1 MIEIAVNNLAA
12 ATGART
18 VTGEADQVCRG
29 CVIDSRQVEEGTI
42 FVAFPG
48 ENVDGNDFA
57 SRAVQSGAGA
67 VVMTRE
73 PEAELVSLA
82 QDKGCAIL
90 LTDDPEEFLLRLAHT
105 YRLELGCLVVGITG
119 SIGKTTTK
127 DVLAAVLA
135 KRYRVWATKG
145 NFNNLIGMPLT
156 VLSAP
161 ADTEVLVLEMGMNHF
176 HEIERLSQSANPN
189 LAIVSKI
196 GTSHIGI
203 LGSRENIARAKAE
216 IVQGMCAAGDF
227 LPLLVYRGAAMI
239 EIAVNNLAAATGART
254 VTGEADQVCRGC
266 VIDSRQVEEGT
277 IFVAFPGE
285 NVDGNDFASRAVQ
298 SGAGAVVMTREPE
311 AELVSLAQ
319 DKGCA
324 ILLTDDPEEFL
335 LRLAHTYR
343 LELGCLVVGITGSI
357 GKTTTKDVLA
367 AVLAKRY
374 RVWATKG
381 NFNNLIGMPL
391 TVLSAPADTEV
402 LVLEMGMN
410 HFHEIERL
418 SQSAN
423 PNLAIVSKIGTSHIG
438 ILGSRENIARAKAEI
453 VQGMC
458 AAGDFLPLLVL
469 GGEDDFTP
477 FIRDTFAQP
486 AGIDVMLAGVSD
498 DDEVRARDVRVDDE
512 GRPVFTLDFGQGE
525 TIDTMLAI
533 PGVQS
538 VPNAVKAAAVAYRL
552 GVTPEQIDAAFRGL
566 TITGHR
572 QEIKR
577 AKSGARVID
586 DSYNASAESMAA
598 GLDLLCSLSCTG
610 SRMAILGEMGEMGDE
625 APRMHE
631 LVGAYAAAK
640 KLDMLACVGGEL
652 AQLMADA
659 ARMMGMD
666 EDRIQVFSDYQQVL
680 DRMGGAL
687 EKHDVVL
694 VKGSRFVELDRF
706 VEGVC

>member
-18 VTGEADQVCRG
+18 VTGEADR
-29 CVIDSRQVEEGTI
+29 
-42 FVAFPG
+42 
-48 ENVDGNDFA
+48 
-57 SRAVQSGAGA
+57 
-67 VVMTRE
+67 
-73 PEAELVSLA
+73 
-82 QDKGCAIL
+82 
-90 LTDDPEEFLLRLAHT
+90 
-105 YRLELGCLVVGITG
+105 
-119 SIGKTTTK
+119 
-127 DVLAAVLA
+127 
-135 KRYRVWATKG
+135 
-145 NFNNLIGMPLT
+145 
-156 VLSAP
+156 
-161 ADTEVLVLEMGMNHF
+161 
-176 HEIERLSQSANPN
+176 
-189 LAIVSKI
+189 
-196 GTSHIGI
+196 
-203 LGSRENIARAKAE
+203 
-216 IVQGMCAAGDF
+216 
-227 LPLLVYRGAAMI
+227 
-239 EIAVNNLAAATGART
+239 
-254 VTGEADQVCRGC
+254 VCRGC

-486 AGIDVMLAGVSD
+486 AGLDVMLAGVSD
-498 DDEVRARDVRVDDE
+498 DDEVRARDIRVDDE

-552 GVTPEQIDAAFRGL
+552 GVTPSRSMLPLEASRSPVTARRSSAPRAVPASSTIPITPVPNPWLLASICCARFRARGL
-566 TITGHR
+566 VWR
-572 QEIKR
+572 
-577 AKSGARVID
+577 SWARW
-586 DSYNASAESMAA
+586 ARWAMR
-598 GLDLLCSLSCTG
+598 L
-610 SRMAILGEMGEMGDE
+610 
-625 APRMHE
+625 
-631 LVGAYAAAK
+631 
-640 KLDMLACVGGEL
+640 LACMSSW
-652 AQLMADA
+652 APMPPPRSSTCWRAW
-659 ARMMGMD
+659 
-666 EDRIQVFSDYQQVL
+666 
-680 DRMGGAL
+680 
-687 EKHDVVL
+687 VVSWPSL
-694 VKGSRFVELDRF
+694 WPMPRA
-706 VEGVC
+706 

>member
-1 MIEIAVNNLAA
+1 MERFTLAQAA
-12 ATGART
+12 AWTH
-18 VTGEADQVCRG
+18 GEAKGEAALTAVTT
-29 CVIDSRQVEEGTI
+29 DSRQI
-42 FVAFPG
+42 P
-48 ENVDGNDFA
+48 
-57 SRAVQSGAGA
+57 
-67 VVMTRE
+67 
-73 PEAELVSLA
+73 PEALFLPIKGERFDAHDFIGKAIENGAAAVMSHRENEEYPVPTLYVENTSQALLDLA
-82 QDKGCAIL
+82 GG
-90 LTDDPEEFLLRLAHT
+90 
-105 YRLELGCLVVGITG
+105 YRTMCGGKVVGVTG
-119 SIGKTTTK
+119 SVGKTTTK
-127 DVLAAVLA
+127 ELLYAVLSQGFRA
-135 KRYRVWATKG
+135 QKTEG
-145 NFNNLIGMPLT
+145 NLNNEIGLPLT
-156 VLSAP
+156 LMRMTR
-161 ADTEVLVLEMGMNHF
+161 DTEVLVAEMGMNHF
-176 HEIERLSQSANPN
+176 HEIERLSLSANPN

-216 IVQGMCAAGDF
+216 IVQGMCAAGD
-227 LPLLVYRGAAMI
+227 Y
-239 EIAVNNLAAATGART
+239 
-254 VTGEADQVCRGC
+254 
-266 VIDSRQVEEGT
+266 
-277 IFVAFPGE
+277 
-285 NVDGNDFASRAVQ
+285 
-298 SGAGAVVMTREPE
+298 
-311 AELVSLAQ
+311 
-319 DKGCA
+319 
-324 ILLTDDPEEFL
+324 
-335 LRLAHTYR
+335 
-343 LELGCLVVGITGSI
+343 
-357 GKTTTKDVLA
+357 
-367 AVLAKRY
+367 
-374 RVWATKG
+374 
-381 NFNNLIGMPL
+381 
-391 TVLSAPADTEV
+391 
-402 LVLEMGMN
+402 
-410 HFHEIERL
+410 
-418 SQSAN
+418 
-423 PNLAIVSKIGTSHIG
+423 
-438 ILGSRENIARAKAEI
+438 
-453 VQGMC
+453 
-458 AAGDFLPLLVL
+458 LPLLVL

-486 AGIDVMLAGVSD
+486 AGIGVMLAGVSD

>member
-1 MIEIAVNNLAA
+1 M
-12 ATGART
+12 
-18 VTGEADQVCRG
+18 TGEADRVCRG

-48 ENVDGNDFA
+48 EKVDGNDFA
-57 SRAVQSGAGA
+57 SRAIESGAGA

-73 PEAELVSLA
+73 PDAELLSLA
-82 QDKGCAIL
+82 MRRAAPSCIPMTPRSFCCAW
-90 LTDDPEEFLLRLAHT
+90 LTLIVWSLAA
-105 YRLELGCLVVGITG
+105 LVIGITG

-145 NFNNLIGMPLT
+145 NYNNLIGMPLT
-156 VLSAP
+156 VLAAP

-176 HEIERLSQSANPN
+176 HEIERMSQSANPN
-189 LAIVSKI
+189 LAIVTKI

-203 LGSRENIARAKAE
+203 LGSRENIARAKSE
-216 IVQGMCAAGDF
+216 IVGGMCAAGD
-227 LPLLVYRGAAMI
+227 L
-239 EIAVNNLAAATGART
+239 
-254 VTGEADQVCRGC
+254 
-266 VIDSRQVEEGT
+266 
-277 IFVAFPGE
+277 
-285 NVDGNDFASRAVQ
+285 
-298 SGAGAVVMTREPE
+298 
-311 AELVSLAQ
+311 
-319 DKGCA
+319 
-324 ILLTDDPEEFL
+324 
-335 LRLAHTYR
+335 
-343 LELGCLVVGITGSI
+343 
-357 GKTTTKDVLA
+357 
-367 AVLAKRY
+367 
-374 RVWATKG
+374 
-381 NFNNLIGMPL
+381 
-391 TVLSAPADTEV
+391 
-402 LVLEMGMN
+402 
-410 HFHEIERL
+410 
-418 SQSAN
+418 
-423 PNLAIVSKIGTSHIG
+423 
-438 ILGSRENIARAKAEI
+438 
-453 VQGMC
+453 
-458 AAGDFLPLLVL
+458 LPLLVL

-477 FIRDTFAQP
+477 FIRDTFAAP
-486 AGIDVMLAGVSD
+486 AGVDVMLAGVSD
-498 DDEVRARDVRVDDE
+498 DDEVRACDIRIDDE
-512 GRPVFTLDFGQGE
+512 GRPVFTLDFGLGE
-525 TIDTMLAI
+525 TIDTLLAI
-533 PGVQS
+533 PGAQS
-538 VPNAVKAAAVAYRL
+538 VPNAVNAAAVAYRL

-610 SRMAILGEMGEMGDE
+610 SRMAVLGEMGEMGDE

-631 LVGAYAAAK
+631 LAGAYAAGK

-652 AQLMADA
+652 AQRMADA

-687 EKHDVVL
+687 EQHDVVL

>member
-18 VTGEADQVCRG
+18 VTGEADRICRG
-29 CVIDSRQVEEGTI
+29 CVIDSRQVEGGTI

-48 ENVDGNDFA
+48 EKVDGNDFA
-57 SRAVQSGAGA
+57 SRAIESGAGA

-73 PEAELVSLA
+73 PDAELLSLA
-82 QDKGCAIL
+82 QEADCAIL
-90 LTDDPEEFLLRLAHT
+90 HTDDPEEFLLRLAHA
-105 YRLELGCLVVGITG
+105 YRLELGCLVIGITG

-127 DVLAAVLA
+127 DVLAAVLS

-145 NFNNLIGMPLT
+145 NYNNLIGMPLT
-156 VLSAP
+156 VLAAP

-176 HEIERLSQSANPN
+176 HEIERLSHSANPN
-189 LAIVSKI
+189 LAIVTKI

-203 LGSRENIARAKAE
+203 LGSRENIARAKSE
-216 IVQGMCAAGDF
+216 IVGGMCAAGD
-227 LPLLVYRGAAMI
+227 L
-239 EIAVNNLAAATGART
+239 
-254 VTGEADQVCRGC
+254 
-266 VIDSRQVEEGT
+266 
-277 IFVAFPGE
+277 
-285 NVDGNDFASRAVQ
+285 
-298 SGAGAVVMTREPE
+298 
-311 AELVSLAQ
+311 
-319 DKGCA
+319 
-324 ILLTDDPEEFL
+324 
-335 LRLAHTYR
+335 
-343 LELGCLVVGITGSI
+343 
-357 GKTTTKDVLA
+357 
-367 AVLAKRY
+367 
-374 RVWATKG
+374 
-381 NFNNLIGMPL
+381 
-391 TVLSAPADTEV
+391 
-402 LVLEMGMN
+402 
-410 HFHEIERL
+410 
-418 SQSAN
+418 
-423 PNLAIVSKIGTSHIG
+423 
-438 ILGSRENIARAKAEI
+438 
-453 VQGMC
+453 
-458 AAGDFLPLLVL
+458 LPLLVL

-477 FIRDTFAQP
+477 FIRDTFAGP

-498 DDEVRARDVRVDDE
+498 DDEVRAYDIRVDDE
-512 GRPVFTLDFGQGE
+512 GRPVFTLDFGMGE
-525 TIDTMLAI
+525 TIDTLLAI

-598 GLDLLCSLSCTG
+598 GLDLLCSLSCAG

-652 AQLMADA
+652 AQRMAEA

-687 EKHDVVL
+687 EEHDVVL

>member
-12 ATGART
+12 STGART
-18 VTGEADQVCRG
+18 VTEEVDRVCRG

-67 VVMTRE
+67 VVMARE

-90 LTDDPEEFLLRLAHT
+90 LTDDPEEFLLRLAHA

-216 IVQGMCAAGDF
+216 IVQGMCAAGD
-227 LPLLVYRGAAMI
+227 Y
-239 EIAVNNLAAATGART
+239 
-254 VTGEADQVCRGC
+254 
-266 VIDSRQVEEGT
+266 
-277 IFVAFPGE
+277 
-285 NVDGNDFASRAVQ
+285 
-298 SGAGAVVMTREPE
+298 
-311 AELVSLAQ
+311 
-319 DKGCA
+319 
-324 ILLTDDPEEFL
+324 
-335 LRLAHTYR
+335 
-343 LELGCLVVGITGSI
+343 
-357 GKTTTKDVLA
+357 
-367 AVLAKRY
+367 
-374 RVWATKG
+374 
-381 NFNNLIGMPL
+381 
-391 TVLSAPADTEV
+391 
-402 LVLEMGMN
+402 
-410 HFHEIERL
+410 
-418 SQSAN
+418 
-423 PNLAIVSKIGTSHIG
+423 
-438 ILGSRENIARAKAEI
+438 
-453 VQGMC
+453 
-458 AAGDFLPLLVL
+458 LPLLVL

-477 FIRDTFAQP
+477 FIRDTFARP

-577 AKSGARVID
+577 AKSGARIID
-586 DSYNASAESMAA
+586 DSYNASAESMAD
-598 GLDLLCSLSCTG
+598 GRDG
-610 SRMAILGEMGEMGDE
+610 R
-625 APRMHE
+625 
-631 LVGAYAAAK
+631 
-640 KLDMLACVGGEL
+640 
-652 AQLMADA
+652 
-659 ARMMGMD
+659 
-666 EDRIQVFSDYQQVL
+666 
-680 DRMGGAL
+680 
-687 EKHDVVL
+687 
-694 VKGSRFVELDRF
+694 
-706 VEGVC
+706 

>member
-12 ATGART
+12 STGART
-18 VTGEADQVCRG
+18 VTEEVDRVCRG

-48 ENVDGNDFA
+48 EKVDGNDFA
-57 SRAVQSGAGA
+57 SRAIESGAGA

-73 PEAELVSLA
+73 PDAELVSLA

-90 LTDDPEEFLLRLAHT
+90 LTDDPVAFLLRLAHV

-203 LGSRENIARAKAE
+203 LGSRENIARAKSE

-227 LPLLVYRGAAMI
+227 
-239 EIAVNNLAAATGART
+239 
-254 VTGEADQVCRGC
+254 
-266 VIDSRQVEEGT
+266 S
-277 IFVAFPGE
+277 
-285 NVDGNDFASRAVQ
+285 
-298 SGAGAVVMTREPE
+298 
-311 AELVSLAQ
+311 
-319 DKGCA
+319 
-324 ILLTDDPEEFL
+324 
-335 LRLAHTYR
+335 
-343 LELGCLVVGITGSI
+343 
-357 GKTTTKDVLA
+357 
-367 AVLAKRY
+367 
-374 RVWATKG
+374 
-381 NFNNLIGMPL
+381 
-391 TVLSAPADTEV
+391 
-402 LVLEMGMN
+402 
-410 HFHEIERL
+410 
-418 SQSAN
+418 
-423 PNLAIVSKIGTSHIG
+423 
-438 ILGSRENIARAKAEI
+438 
-453 VQGMC
+453 
-458 AAGDFLPLLVL
+458 PLLVL

-498 DDEVRARDVRVDDE
+498 DDEVRARDIRVDDE
-512 GRPVFTLDFGQGE
+512 GHPVFTLDFGQGD
-525 TIDTMLAI
+525 TVDTMLAI

-566 TITGHR
+566 TITR
-572 QEIKR
+572 RSSAPR
-577 AKSGARVID
+577 AERASSTTPITPVPSLWLPASICCARSSVTVRAWR
-586 DSYNASAESMAA
+586 SWARWARWATRLPACMSSWAPMPPPRSSTCSRASAASW
-598 GLDLLCSLSCTG
+598 LS
-610 SRMAILGEMGEMGDE
+610 SWPM
-625 APRMHE
+625 PH
-631 LVGAYAAAK
+631 V
-640 KLDMLACVGGEL
+640 
-652 AQLMADA
+652 
-659 ARMMGMD
+659 
-666 EDRIQVFSDYQQVL
+666 
-680 DRMGGAL
+680 
-687 EKHDVVL
+687 
-694 VKGSRFVELDRF
+694 
-706 VEGVC
+706 

>member
-203 LGSRENIARAKAE
+203 LGSRENIARAKSE

-227 LPLLVYRGAAMI
+227 SPLL
-239 EIAVNNLAAATGART
+239 L
-254 VTGEADQVCRGC
+254 
-266 VIDSRQVEEGT
+266 
-277 IFVAFPGE
+277 
-285 NVDGNDFASRAVQ
+285 
-298 SGAGAVVMTREPE
+298 
-311 AELVSLAQ
+311 
-319 DKGCA
+319 
-324 ILLTDDPEEFL
+324 
-335 LRLAHTYR
+335 
-343 LELGCLVVGITGSI
+343 
-357 GKTTTKDVLA
+357 
-367 AVLAKRY
+367 
-374 RVWATKG
+374 
-381 NFNNLIGMPL
+381 
-391 TVLSAPADTEV
+391 
-402 LVLEMGMN
+402 
-410 HFHEIERL
+410 
-418 SQSAN
+418 
-423 PNLAIVSKIGTSHIG
+423 
-438 ILGSRENIARAKAEI
+438 
-453 VQGMC
+453 
-458 AAGDFLPLLVL
+458 L

-477 FIRDTFAQP
+477 FIRDAFAQP

-498 DDEVRARDVRVDDE
+498 DDEVRARDIRVDDE
-512 GRPVFTLDFGQGE
+512 GHPVFTLDFGQG
-525 TIDTMLAI
+525 DTLTVLNTTVAVLANDI
-533 PGVQS
+533 
-538 VPNAVKAAAVAYRL
+538 
-552 GVTPEQIDAAFRGL
+552 
-566 TITGHR
+566 
-572 QEIKR
+572 
-577 AKSGARVID
+577 
-586 DSYNASAESMAA
+586 
-598 GLDLLCSLSCTG
+598 LL
-610 SRMAILGEMGEMGDE
+610 
-625 APRMHE
+625 
-631 LVGAYAAAK
+631 V
-640 KLDMLACVGGEL
+640 
-652 AQLMADA
+652 
-659 ARMMGMD
+659 
-666 EDRIQVFSDYQQVL
+666 
-680 DRMGGAL
+680 
-687 EKHDVVL
+687 
-694 VKGSRFVELDRF
+694 
-706 VEGVC
+706 

>member
-1 MIEIAVNNLAA
+1 
-12 ATGART
+12 
-18 VTGEADQVCRG
+18 
-29 CVIDSRQVEEGTI
+29 
-42 FVAFPG
+42 
-48 ENVDGNDFA
+48 
-57 SRAVQSGAGA
+57 
-67 VVMTRE
+67 
-73 PEAELVSLA
+73 
-82 QDKGCAIL
+82 
-90 LTDDPEEFLLRLAHT
+90 
-105 YRLELGCLVVGITG
+105 
-119 SIGKTTTK
+119 
-127 DVLAAVLA
+127 
-135 KRYRVWATKG
+135 
-145 NFNNLIGMPLT
+145 
-156 VLSAP
+156 
-161 ADTEVLVLEMGMNHF
+161 
-176 HEIERLSQSANPN
+176 
-189 LAIVSKI
+189 
-196 GTSHIGI
+196 
-203 LGSRENIARAKAE
+203 
-216 IVQGMCAAGDF
+216 
-227 LPLLVYRGAAMI
+227 
-239 EIAVNNLAAATGART
+239 
-254 VTGEADQVCRGC
+254 
-266 VIDSRQVEEGT
+266 
-277 IFVAFPGE
+277 
-285 NVDGNDFASRAVQ
+285 
-298 SGAGAVVMTREPE
+298 
-311 AELVSLAQ
+311 
-319 DKGCA
+319 
-324 ILLTDDPEEFL
+324 
-335 LRLAHTYR
+335 
-343 LELGCLVVGITGSI
+343 
-357 GKTTTKDVLA
+357 
-367 AVLAKRY
+367 
-374 RVWATKG
+374 
-381 NFNNLIGMPL
+381 MPL

-498 DDEVRARDVRVDDE
+498 DDEVRARDIRVDDE
-512 GRPVFTLDFGQGE
+512 GRPVVTLDFGRGE

>member
-1 MIEIAVNNLAA
+1 MERFTLAQA
-12 ATGART
+12 AEWTH
-18 VTGEADQVCRG
+18 GEARG
-29 CVIDSRQVEEGTI
+29 ETALTAVTTDSRQI
-42 FVAFPG
+42 P
-48 ENVDGNDFA
+48 
-57 SRAVQSGAGA
+57 
-67 VVMTRE
+67 
-73 PEAELVSLA
+73 PEALFLPIKGERFDAHDFIGKAIENGAAAVMSHRENEEYPVPALYVENTSQALLDLA
-82 QDKGCAIL
+82 GG
-90 LTDDPEEFLLRLAHT
+90 
-105 YRLELGCLVVGITG
+105 YRTMCGGKVVGVTG
-119 SIGKTTTK
+119 SVGKTTTK
-127 DVLAAVLA
+127 ELLYAVLSQGFRA
-135 KRYRVWATKG
+135 QKTEG
-145 NFNNLIGMPLT
+145 NLNNEIGLPLT
-156 VLSAP
+156 LMRMTR
-161 ADTEVLVLEMGMNHF
+161 DTEVLVAEMGMNHF
-176 HEIERLSQSANPN
+176 HEIA
-189 LAIVSKI
+189 
-196 GTSHIGI
+196 
-203 LGSRENIARAKAE
+203 
-216 IVQGMCAAGDF
+216 
-227 LPLLVYRGAAMI
+227 
-239 EIAVNNLAAATGART
+239 
-254 VTGEADQVCRGC
+254 
-266 VIDSRQVEEGT
+266 
-277 IFVAFPGE
+277 
-285 NVDGNDFASRAVQ
+285 
-298 SGAGAVVMTREPE
+298 
-311 AELVSLAQ
+311 
-319 DKGCA
+319 
-324 ILLTDDPEEFL
+324 
-335 LRLAHTYR
+335 
-343 LELGCLVVGITGSI
+343 
-357 GKTTTKDVLA
+357 
-367 AVLAKRY
+367 
-374 RVWATKG
+374 
-381 NFNNLIGMPL
+381 
-391 TVLSAPADTEV
+391 
-402 LVLEMGMN
+402 
-410 HFHEIERL
+410 RL

>member
-18 VTGEADQVCRG
+18 VTGEVDRVCRG

-90 LTDDPEEFLLRLAHT
+90 LTDDPEEFLLRLAHA

-216 IVQGMCAAGDF
+216 IVQGMCAAGD
-227 LPLLVYRGAAMI
+227 Y
-239 EIAVNNLAAATGART
+239 
-254 VTGEADQVCRGC
+254 
-266 VIDSRQVEEGT
+266 
-277 IFVAFPGE
+277 
-285 NVDGNDFASRAVQ
+285 
-298 SGAGAVVMTREPE
+298 
-311 AELVSLAQ
+311 
-319 DKGCA
+319 
-324 ILLTDDPEEFL
+324 
-335 LRLAHTYR
+335 
-343 LELGCLVVGITGSI
+343 
-357 GKTTTKDVLA
+357 
-367 AVLAKRY
+367 
-374 RVWATKG
+374 
-381 NFNNLIGMPL
+381 
-391 TVLSAPADTEV
+391 
-402 LVLEMGMN
+402 
-410 HFHEIERL
+410 
-418 SQSAN
+418 
-423 PNLAIVSKIGTSHIG
+423 
-438 ILGSRENIARAKAEI
+438 
-453 VQGMC
+453 
-458 AAGDFLPLLVL
+458 LPLLVL

-477 FIRDTFAQP
+477 FIRDTFARP

-552 GVTPEQIDAAFRGL
+552 ASQSPVTARRSSAPRAVHASSMTPITPAPNRWQPASICCARFHARGL
-566 TITGHR
+566 AWR
-572 QEIKR
+572 
-577 AKSGARVID
+577 SWARW
-586 DSYNASAESMAA
+586 ARWAMR
-598 GLDLLCSLSCTG
+598 L
-610 SRMAILGEMGEMGDE
+610 
-625 APRMHE
+625 
-631 LVGAYAAAK
+631 
-640 KLDMLACVGGEL
+640 LACMSSW
-652 AQLMADA
+652 APMPPPRSSTCWRAW
-659 ARMMGMD
+659 
-666 EDRIQVFSDYQQVL
+666 
-680 DRMGGAL
+680 
-687 EKHDVVL
+687 VVSWPSL
-694 VKGSRFVELDRF
+694 WPMPRA
-706 VEGVC
+706 

>member
-18 VTGEADQVCRG
+18 VTGEADRVCRG
-29 CVIDSRQVEEGTI
+29 CVIDSRQVAEGTI

-73 PEAELVSLA
+73 PEAELVSMA

-127 DVLAAVLA
+127 
-135 KRYRVWATKG
+135 
-145 NFNNLIGMPLT
+145 
-156 VLSAP
+156 
-161 ADTEVLVLEMGMNHF
+161 
-176 HEIERLSQSANPN
+176 
-189 LAIVSKI
+189 
-196 GTSHIGI
+196 
-203 LGSRENIARAKAE
+203 
-216 IVQGMCAAGDF
+216 
-227 LPLLVYRGAAMI
+227 
-239 EIAVNNLAAATGART
+239 
-254 VTGEADQVCRGC
+254 
-266 VIDSRQVEEGT
+266 
-277 IFVAFPGE
+277 
-285 NVDGNDFASRAVQ
+285 
-298 SGAGAVVMTREPE
+298 
-311 AELVSLAQ
+311 
-319 DKGCA
+319 
-324 ILLTDDPEEFL
+324 
-335 LRLAHTYR
+335 
-343 LELGCLVVGITGSI
+343 
-357 GKTTTKDVLA
+357 
-367 AVLAKRY
+367 
-374 RVWATKG
+374 
-381 NFNNLIGMPL
+381 
-391 TVLSAPADTEV
+391 ADTEV

-498 DDEVRARDVRVDDE
+498 DDEVRARDIRVDDE

>member
-1 MIEIAVNNLAA
+1 MICLTTQEICE
-12 ATGART
+12 ATGAAALVLSASTIR
-18 VTGEADQVCRG
+18 GEV
-29 CVIDSRQVEEGTI
+29 VIDSRAVESGSV
-42 FVAFPG
+42 FVAFKG
-48 ENVDGNDFA
+48 EQVDGNA
-57 SRAVQSGAGA
+57 YLARAIAAGAGA
-67 VVMTRE
+67 VVASADVPSDVLDAARE
-73 PEAELVSLA
+73 S
-82 QDKGCAIL
+82 GCAVL
-90 LTDDPEEFLLRLAHT
+90 RAEDDDCEEFLLRLAGEWRRRHPAWT
-105 YRLELGCLVVGITG
+105 VVGVTG
-119 SIGKTTTK
+119 SVGKTTTK
-127 DVLAAVLA
+127 DMLRTGIATGA
-135 KRYRVWATKG
+135 RVHATTG
-145 NFNNLIGMPLT
+145 NLNNLIGLPLT

-161 ADTEVLVLEMGMNHF
+161 EDAEVLVCELGMNHP
-176 HEIERLSQSANPN
+176 HEIDRLAAACRPT
-189 LAIVSKI
+189 LAVITNV
-196 GTSHIGI
+196 GTSHIGL

-216 IVQGMCAAGDF
+216 IVQGMCAAGD
-227 LPLLVYRGAAMI
+227 Y
-239 EIAVNNLAAATGART
+239 
-254 VTGEADQVCRGC
+254 
-266 VIDSRQVEEGT
+266 
-277 IFVAFPGE
+277 
-285 NVDGNDFASRAVQ
+285 
-298 SGAGAVVMTREPE
+298 
-311 AELVSLAQ
+311 
-319 DKGCA
+319 
-324 ILLTDDPEEFL
+324 
-335 LRLAHTYR
+335 
-343 LELGCLVVGITGSI
+343 
-357 GKTTTKDVLA
+357 
-367 AVLAKRY
+367 
-374 RVWATKG
+374 
-381 NFNNLIGMPL
+381 
-391 TVLSAPADTEV
+391 
-402 LVLEMGMN
+402 
-410 HFHEIERL
+410 
-418 SQSAN
+418 
-423 PNLAIVSKIGTSHIG
+423 
-438 ILGSRENIARAKAEI
+438 
-453 VQGMC
+453 
-458 AAGDFLPLLVL
+458 LPLLVL

-477 FIRDTFAQP
+477 FIRDTVAQP

-498 DDEVRARDVRVDDE
+498 DDEVRARDIRVDDE